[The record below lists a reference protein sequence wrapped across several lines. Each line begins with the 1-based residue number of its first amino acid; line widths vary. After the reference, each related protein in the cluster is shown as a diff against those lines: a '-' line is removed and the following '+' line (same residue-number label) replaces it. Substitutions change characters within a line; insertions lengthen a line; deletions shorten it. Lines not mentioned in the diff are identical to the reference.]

1 MNSGFTI
8 KLVAGVIGYGHY
20 GPDSF
25 RLINDISDILPYK
38 LDNDFVLTH
47 RYIIYSNSNNV
58 EDNYLVAYC
67 QNSDDIELIKRTGK
81 CWMIYYKSDDPV
93 VVPEFSDWLEM
104 YERKKN
110 EF

>member
-8 KLVAGVIGYGHY
+8 KLVAGVIGYGNHQKT
-20 GPDSF
+20 DMV
-25 RLINDISDILPYK
+25 LINDISDILPYK
-38 LDNDFVLTH
+38 LDKDFILTH
-47 RYIIYSNSNNV
+47 RYISYYNINDI

-67 QNSDDIELIKRTGK
+67 QNYDDIELIKRTGK
-81 CWMIYYKSDDPV
+81 CWMIYYKSEDVV
-93 VVPEFSDWLEM
+93 VVPEFSDWLEL